1 MLPFWNP
8 WHQGSTL
15 EVILGFLVTIRMIRN
30 VKNVQNTGVLE
41 DFRHLDGDFVIVPPH
56 MLPFWNPWHHGS
68 TLEVIP
74 GFLATIRMIRNVPK
88 LGFWRIKGVF

>member
-1 MLPFWNP
+1 M
-8 WHQGSTL
+8 SRMSKT
-15 EVILGFLVTIRMIRN
+15 LGFWRI
-30 VKNVQNTGVLE
+30 LE
-41 DFRHLDGDFVIVPPH
+41 DFRHLDGHFVIVPPH